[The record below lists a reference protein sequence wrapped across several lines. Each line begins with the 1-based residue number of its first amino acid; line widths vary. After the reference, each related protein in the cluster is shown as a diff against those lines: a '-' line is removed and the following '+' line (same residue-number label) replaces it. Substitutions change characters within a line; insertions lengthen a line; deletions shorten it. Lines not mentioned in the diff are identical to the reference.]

1 LEKPTHAIIVLSQLD
16 TRYFKEIAGISSWT
30 LEFALVKR
38 GETDPL
44 SEATPTL
51 LYSRS
56 VNLEI
61 DLDVGEY
68 VVYVSPR
75 SYHLRVRV
83 LRLLSSPGS
92 FRSHDLQGTGKIVP
106 SHSIFRYRYLYR
118 HYRITSRRESI
129 AAGTTANCPG
139 Y

>member
-16 TRYFKEIAGISSWT
+16 TRYFKEIAGIASWT

-38 GETDPL
+38 GEKDPL

-61 DLDVGEY
+61 DLEAGEY
-68 VVYVSPR
+68 VVYVSTR
-75 SYHLRVRV
+75 SYIISVRV
-83 LRLLSSPGS
+83 LRPFSSPGP
-92 FRSHDLQGTGKIVP
+92 FRSHDLQGTGKIP
-106 SHSIFRYRYLYR
+106 SSHLISETY
-118 HYRITSRRESI
+118 ITTTGLLQEGSRQRLGPPQTVQDI
-129 AAGTTANCPG
+129 D
-139 Y
+139 